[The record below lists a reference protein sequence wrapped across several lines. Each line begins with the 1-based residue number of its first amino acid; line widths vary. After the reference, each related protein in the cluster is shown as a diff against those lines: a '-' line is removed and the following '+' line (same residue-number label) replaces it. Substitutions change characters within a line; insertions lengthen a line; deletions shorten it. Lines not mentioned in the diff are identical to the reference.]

1 MIPIRDDQV
10 SPCRPV
16 AVFSIMAVTTLVFAW
31 QLMAGLNN
39 ESVFYVFGFV
49 PGKYTIEQVS
59 RHFSGLNLLL
69 SPLSY
74 MFFHGS
80 FWHFLG
86 NMWFLYIFGDNVE
99 CHLGTLRFIG
109 FYLVSGLLA
118 ALFHFLLNATSTAP
132 TIGASGAIAGVM
144 GAYFL
149 LYPGAKILT
158 LVPIL
163 IFPIFIRIPAFVFLG
178 IWFLFQFINA
188 AGTAGQGAGSNIAWW
203 AHVGGFITGIIL
215 IRLNR
220 GIPDLGTRKK
230 MARFTEKKNSPK
242 LQVITPVSESTSSDL
257 HGRIEV
263 SSLEA
268 LAGAV
273 KLVTIPWGF
282 HKPLYRVKVPPG
294 VRQGMRLRLK
304 GMGKS
309 LPGGKRGDLLLTVD
323 IKNAL

>member
-1 MIPIRDDQV
+1 MIPIRDDQI

-16 AVFSIMAVTTLVFAW
+16 AVYSLMAVTTLVFAW
-31 QLMAGLNN
+31 QLMVGLHN
-39 ESVFYVFGFV
+39 ESVFYIFGFV
-49 PGKYTIEQVS
+49 PGKYTLAQIS

-99 CHLGTLRFIG
+99 CHIGSLRFLG
-109 FYLVSGLLA
+109 FYIICGLFS
-118 ALFHFLLNATSTAP
+118 ALFHFFLNFYSPVP

-149 LYPGAKILT
+149 LYPRARILT

-163 IFPIFIRIPAFVFLG
+163 IFPIFIHIPAFVFLG
-178 IWFLFQFINA
+178 IWFFFQFINA
-188 AGTAGQGAGSNIAWW
+188 AGQGAGSNIAWW
-203 AHVGGFITGIIL
+203 AHVGGFLTGIIL
-215 IRLNR
+215 IRWNR
-220 GIPDLGTRKK
+220 GLPDFGSRQKIANFTRKK
-230 MARFTEKKNSPK
+230 HSPR
-242 LQVITPVSESTSSDL
+242 LQVISPVSENDGPDL
-257 HGRIEV
+257 HGRIEI
-263 SSLEA
+263 SSIEA
-268 LAGAV
+268 LTGAS

-282 HKPLYRVKVPPG
+282 TKPLYRVKIPPG

-304 GMGKS
+304 GMGNRV
-309 LPGGKRGDLLLTVD
+309 PGQGKGDLFLTVD
-323 IKNAL
+323 IKNAI